1 MSDYTGWI
9 LEPVKYDET
18 YLVKDVLNLMFD
30 LVIDFVSS
38 TNGLELDYGLNSF
51 RKKFHTF
58 IYNDYYL
65 QTIDTYTPY
74 DDELHQYFTS
84 KYSDEIHQL
93 YEDCKDLSSRYNLG
107 LFHKHGDTY
116 NSLENFLFDTLLIE
130 DPYYDEED
138 TSSEQENLDYTIDE
152 SYL

>member
-1 MSDYTGWI
+1 M
-9 LEPVKYDET
+9 EPVKYDET

-38 TNGLELDYGLNSF
+38 TNGLELDYGLNSTM
-51 RKKFHTF
+51 KKFHTF

-65 QTIDTYTPY
+65 QTNDTYTPY

-93 YEDCKDLSSRYNLG
+93 YEDCKDL
-107 LFHKHGDTY
+107 H
-116 NSLENFLFDTLLIE
+116 LLDI
-130 DPYYDEED
+130 
-138 TSSEQENLDYTIDE
+138 I
-152 SYL
+152 